1 MIDVRFVCASDR
13 VKLCLLKR
21 NLRAIMEISSATTN
35 KASSVKWTSINIGA
49 IGLLC
54 AIVGNLYPA
63 TMLQKYLYLAGGVL
77 LMISALLEKQEY
89 FIALEVVVIVSAL
102 LAFLPELAWLKM
114 GVPLLLSLFSIA
126 YLYSRGLLN
135 SALSLLGVA
144 GLVFLGLG
152 YAILNPVIYL
162 LGGVVLTAYSLG
174 SYFKGVGIALLWA
187 ILNAIFS
194 VTALLTLV

>member
-1 MIDVRFVCASDR
+1 
-13 VKLCLLKR
+13 
-21 NLRAIMEISSATTN
+21 MEITHTITD
-35 KASSVKWTSINIGA
+35 KPTSVKWTSINIGV

-54 AIVGNLYPA
+54 AIVGNLYPG
-63 TMLQKYLYLAGGVL
+63 TMMQKYLYLAGGVL
-77 LMISALLEKQEY
+77 LMVSALLEKQEY

-102 LAFLPELAWLKM
+102 LAFLPEYEWLKM
-114 GVPLLLSLFSIA
+114 GVPLLLSLFSVA

-152 YAILNPVIYL
+152 YATLNPVIYL
-162 LGGVVLTAYSLG
+162 LGGLVLTVYSAG
-174 SYFKGVGIALLWA
+174 SYFKGVRIALLWA

-194 VTALLTLV
+194 FTALLVLV

>member
-1 MIDVRFVCASDR
+1 
-13 VKLCLLKR
+13 
-21 NLRAIMEISSATTN
+21 MEISNTMTDKPTSTA
-35 KASSVKWTSINIGA
+35 KWTSINIGA

-63 TMLQKYLYLAGGVL
+63 TLLQKYLFLACGIL
-77 LMISALLEKQEY
+77 LMISAILEKQEY
-89 FIALEVVVIVSAL
+89 FIVLEVVVIVSAL
-102 LAFLPELAWLKM
+102 LAFLSEHGGLKM

-135 SALSLLGVA
+135 SSLSILGVA

-152 YAILNPVIYL
+152 YATLNPLIYL
-162 LGGVVLTAYSLG
+162 LGGVVLTVYSAI
-174 SYFKGVGIALLWA
+174 SYTRGVGIALLWA

-194 VTALLTLV
+194 FTALLLLI